1 MPFSVVAALVQLG
14 HKYRIQPVL
23 NEGIRR
29 MSSCFS
35 DKLDVWDAAN
45 KSMGSALMSYA
56 STDAIA
62 VVNTARLTGVDSM
75 LPVALYLCCQLDI
88 DTILNGVPRADGS
101 RVRLNPDDVA
111 LCLERRGSLCH
122 DNVVSALR
130 IWRPTPSEKCEKRG
144 CVRVLEAVNRDWLDY
159 DNSSLNHVAAMDS
172 WDEFFEN
179 GEFELCEPCLE
190 MVKERAIEER
200 RTMWERL
207 PRLFGVSP
215 ASQSASVK
223 RDSSCSGC
231 CISSVM
237 PIHLTQRFR
246 YRNSVICLPMEC
258 FLVYM
263 VSWRNHLLYGSYS
276 LCYCR
281 MRRREF
287 CRRSGSCIVSW
298 ILELSRGF

>member
-62 VVNTARLTGVDSM
+62 VVNIARLTGVDSM

-101 RVRLNPDDVA
+101 RVRLSPDDVV

-122 DNVVSALR
+122 DNVISALR
-130 IWRPTPSEKCEKRG
+130 IWRSTPSERCETRLKRG
-144 CVRVLEAVNRDWLDY
+144 CVRVLEAVTSDWLDY
-159 DNSSLNHVAAMDS
+159 DNSDLDHGAAMDG
-172 WDEFFEN
+172 WDDFFEN

-190 MVKERAIEER
+190 MVKGRVTEER

-207 PRLFGVSP
+207 PQLFGVSP
-215 ASQSASVK
+215 APDTQTASVK
-223 RDSSCSGC
+223 RDGSYSRYCMP
-231 CISSVM
+231 SVM
-237 PIHLTQRFR
+237 PIYLTRRFR
-246 YRNSVICLPMEC
+246 YRVSVRISLPMDSER
-258 FLVYM
+258 FLVY
-263 VSWRNHLLYGSYS
+263 VSVVKPLVVCLIQYVLHAPL
-276 LCYCR
+276 
-281 MRRREF
+281 
-287 CRRSGSCIVSW
+287 
-298 ILELSRGF
+298 